1 MEVSSDAPRSLRG
14 WSAALTAIWVIAVV
28 IVSIQDTAHHTNN
41 LATFRTSWDNL
52 REGRDLYTLNPTHQ
66 DYFKY
71 SPTFALLFA
80 PFAILPFG
88 VAMMLWNA
96 VNAGVLYWSFGRVL
110 SPGQALAA
118 RAIVLLDTIGSMQ
131 NAQSNALAAGLIIL
145 TFADVGRRRE
155 VRAAV
160 MLALATAIKIF
171 PIVAAA
177 FGVLRPY
184 RVWRFA
190 LWCVVVGLALVAAPL
205 VVVSPSQLAAE
216 YASWSRLS
224 ATDALT
230 RGYSVMEQIH
240 LWFRVDWPNWP
251 VQLIGGIALI
261 APLVRYSCW
270 GIERF
275 RLLFLASVL
284 MFCVLFNHKAES
296 PTFVIALAG
305 IGIWFAISAR
315 TRFDWLVL
323 GVVIV
328 GTILSA
334 SDAMP
339 EYLQQQFFQPYRLKI
354 LPVFLVWVIVQRD
367 LWSSWRALS
376 RCF

>member
-1 MEVSSDAPRSLRG
+1 MEVSGRAGRSLRR
-14 WSAALTAIWVIAVV
+14 WSIALAAIWVVAVV
-28 IVSIQDTAHHTNN
+28 IVSIQDAAHHTNN

-52 REGRDLYTLNPTHQ
+52 RAGRDLYTLNASHQ

-110 SPGQALAA
+110 APHQAFAA
-118 RAIVLLDTIGSMQ
+118 RAIVLMDTIGSMQ

-145 TFADVGRRRE
+145 TFADINRRRE
-155 VRAAV
+155 FRAAL
-160 MLALATAIKIF
+160 MLSLATAIKIF
-171 PIVAAA
+171 PIVAGA
-177 FGVLRPY
+177 FAVLRPY
-184 RVWRFA
+184 RLWRFA
-190 LWCVVVGLALVAAPL
+190 LWCVVIGALLVASPL
-205 VVVSPSQLAAE
+205 LVITPSQLAAE
-216 YASWSRLS
+216 YASWGRLGE
-224 ATDALT
+224 TDALM
-230 RGYSVMEQIH
+230 RGYPVMEQVH
-240 LWFRVDWPNWP
+240 LWLQVDWPNWP
-251 VQLIGGIALI
+251 VQLLGGVALI
-261 APLVRYSCW
+261 APLIRYSCW
-270 GIERF
+270 GIERY

-315 TRFDWLVL
+315 TRVDWTVL
-323 GVVIV
+323 GIVIV

-354 LPVFLVWVIVQRD
+354 LPVFLIWVLVQRD
-367 LWSSWRALS
+367 LWSNWRALS
-376 RCF
+376 KCF